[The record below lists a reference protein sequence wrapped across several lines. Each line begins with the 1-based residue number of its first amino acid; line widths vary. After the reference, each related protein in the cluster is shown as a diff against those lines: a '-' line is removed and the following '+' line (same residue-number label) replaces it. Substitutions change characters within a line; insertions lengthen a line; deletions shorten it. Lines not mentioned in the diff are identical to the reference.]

1 MTASSTMTSDAKRAL
16 AKAIRGL
23 RTRLITDLGEAT
35 ERAYRLSVADAGKA
49 QLDEAARVKRARL
62 EGWIDE
68 QVRALPKL
76 DAKGRAAAA
85 QRLRDDVVKDAAA
98 TLLLRIVYLRLLEAS
113 GLSAPKVVTGGWD
126 SRGYKD
132 FREAA
137 PELVRADETEG
148 YAALLRLMFDELAV
162 DLPGLFGDVGLTRLV
177 PVPAA
182 ALRAVVERLD
192 DDELASCGPTTPRSA
207 GSTSTGTTPTARR
220 STPSF
225 TAGKIEPHEIASK
238 TQMFTER
245 YMVEWLL
252 QNSLGLMWLA
262 CASGTAGRPTRE
274 QRGLARLEER
284 RIGWRARARPA
295 RMRAS
300 SADTLMPLEPGL
312 EARWAYYVPQ
322 PIPDDAVTQAP
333 EPACATSSCSIRR
346 AARGTSW

>member
-1 MTASSTMTSDAKRAL
+1 MTASSM
-16 AKAIRGL
+16 
-23 RTRLITDLGEAT
+23 
-35 ERAYRLSVADAGKA
+35 SVADAGKA

-148 YAALLRLMFDELAV
+148 YAALLQLVFEELALE
-162 DLPGLFGDVGLTRLV
+162 LPGLYGPVRMAELV

-182 ALRAVVERLD
+182 TLRHVVDALD
-192 DDELASCGPTTPRSA
+192 DDELADRCWTDDMTLGWVYQYWNDPEREALDAKLNGGGKVEPTRSPA
-207 GSTSTGTTPTARR
+207 RRRCSPSATWSTGCCRTASAPCGWPCAR
-220 STPSF
+220 ST
-225 TAGKIEPHEIASK
+225 AGPRGREPTGCWRGSRAPHRVAS
-238 TQMFTER
+238 
-245 YMVEWLL
+245 
-252 QNSLGLMWLA
+252 A
-262 CASGTAGRPTRE
+262 
-274 QRGLARLEER
+274 
-284 RIGWRARARPA
+284 ARAA
-295 RMRAS
+295 RMRA
-300 SADTLMPLEPGL
+300 GL
-312 EARWAYYVPQ
+312 QLTR
-322 PIPDDAVTQAP
+322 
-333 EPACATSSCSIRR
+333 
-346 AARGTSW
+346 